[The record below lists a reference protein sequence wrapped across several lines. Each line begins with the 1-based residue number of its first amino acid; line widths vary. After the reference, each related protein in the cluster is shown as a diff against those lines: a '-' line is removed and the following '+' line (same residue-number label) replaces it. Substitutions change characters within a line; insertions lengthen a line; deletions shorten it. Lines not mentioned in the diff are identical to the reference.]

1 MLDEAMPA
9 AGSLP
14 DTYPPTSA
22 SMHET
27 STYRDV
33 EIGWIG
39 SAFRIIVTRESR
51 VQELS
56 QDHSVEEH
64 LDLVDVRGDVRRDLI
79 DVE

>member
-1 MLDEAMPA
+1 MPA

-27 STYRDV
+27 STTLFITYRDV